1 MAIVLPSHFCMLD
14 CHQDGRRDS
23 TLFLTELG
31 NKTTQKVQKG
41 LSTEDLRL
49 SPFQIQVR
57 DVQSHTFD

>member
-1 MAIVLPSHFCMLD
+1 MAIVLPSHFGMLD

-31 NKTTQKVQKG
+31 NKTTERVQKG
-41 LSTEDLRL
+41 QLTEDLRQ

-57 DVQSHTFD
+57 DVQSKTFD

>member
-31 NKTTQKVQKG
+31 TTIIRKVQKG
-41 LSTEDLRL
+41 QLTEDLRL

-57 DVQSHTFD
+57 DVQAHSFD